1 MKPEIRA
8 QQIFDAFMMIVND
21 KELAK
26 RLAFLSIENM
36 SWAAHVRHESEYFSK
51 MKKHI
56 YETN

>member
-26 RLAFLSIENM
+26 RLAFLWIEYVVGCTRK
-36 SWAAHVRHESEYFSK
+36 ARVRIF
-51 MKKHI
+51 
-56 YETN
+56 